1 MEVLLTCKEC
11 GHEEL
16 GQSERLLMAKVRMW
30 NHLNRVHPQVTDA
43 FKRVVSEEVATEQHE
58 PA

>member
-11 GHEEL
+11 GHREA
-16 GQSERLLMAKVRMW
+16 GDTERLLMAKVRMW
-30 NHLNRVHPQVTDA
+30 NHLNRAHPQLTDA
-43 FKRVVSEEVATEQHE
+43 FKQAVEEGTARRQHE

>member
-1 MEVLLTCKEC
+1 MEVVLTCKEC

-30 NHLNRVHPQVTDA
+30 NHLNRVHPAMTDA
-43 FKRVVSEEVATEQHE
+43 FKHAVSEETAERQHE
-58 PA
+58 RA